1 MEQSACMGPFS
12 INCCLLAVDQVEYT
26 SENLKIAHINLH
38 VLILKVP
45 FPVR

>member
-12 INCCLLAVDQVEYT
+12 INCCLLELDQVENT
-26 SENLKIAHINLH
+26 SENLKIAHINLNF
-38 VLILKVP
+38 LILKVP